1 MIRWFALWVFAF
13 QSAALACDGSRPTIV
28 PVVKDAAVIAIEL
41 EEIRLSNPFSLIVEV
56 CEPVLVRE
64 LTIDATMPAH
74 KHGMNYTPNVVA
86 TGDRIFQV
94 DGMLFHMPGLW
105 ELQIKLDFSERV
117 VTYTYPVE
125 LR

>member
-1 MIRWFALWVFAF
+1 MIRWFAIWLFAF
-13 QSAALACDGSRPTIV
+13 QSAALACDGSRPTAV
-28 PVVKDAAVIAIEL
+28 PLVNDAAVVSVEL
-41 EEIRLSNPFSLIVEV
+41 DVIRLSKPFSLTVEV

-74 KHGMNYTPNVVA
+74 QHGMNYTPKVVA
-86 TGDRIFQV
+86 TGERRFQV

-105 ELQIKLDFSERV
+105 ELEIKLDLSGRV
-117 VTYTYPVE
+117 ITYSYPVE